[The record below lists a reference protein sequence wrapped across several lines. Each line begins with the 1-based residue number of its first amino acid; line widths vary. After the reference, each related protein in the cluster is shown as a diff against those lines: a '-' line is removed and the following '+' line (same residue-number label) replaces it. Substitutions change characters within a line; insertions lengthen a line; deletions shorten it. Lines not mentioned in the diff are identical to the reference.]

1 MSNYDTNEIYI
12 SGKIVS
18 EPALTQNY
26 YGERFYEFKVESERL
41 SGRTDVVPIMVSERL
56 TNGKDL
62 KEGTSIAVAGEIRTY
77 NRIEDGKSRLFIH
90 VFVSRFF
97 SDYEGPVNRV
107 SLSGYICKPPVF
119 RLTPEGREIT
129 DILLAVNRRYGK
141 SSYVPVITWGRNARF
156 CENLPMGVSL
166 SIEGRLQSRL
176 YQKKLSETEIEQRV
190 AYEVSAGQVAME
202 DGFADENWEDAQ

>member
-18 EPALTQNY
+18 EPVLTKNY
-26 YGERFYEFKVESERL
+26 YGEGFYEFKVEAERL
-41 SGRTDVVPIMVSERL
+41 SGRTDVLPFMVSERL
-56 TNGKDL
+56 TSDVAL

-90 VFVSRFF
+90 VFVSRFV
-97 SDYEGPVNRV
+97 DLPDREMNRV
-107 SLSGYICKPPVF
+107 LLSGYICKPPVF

-141 SSYVPVITWGRNARF
+141 SSYVPIIAWGRNARF
-156 CENLPMGVSL
+156 CGNLPMGVSL
-166 SIEGRLQSRL
+166 SIEGRFQSRL
-176 YQKKLSETEIEQRV
+176 YKKKLSETEIEQRV
-190 AYEVSAGQVAME
+190 AYEVSAGQVAVE
-202 DGFADENWEDAQ
+202 DGFVDESWEDA